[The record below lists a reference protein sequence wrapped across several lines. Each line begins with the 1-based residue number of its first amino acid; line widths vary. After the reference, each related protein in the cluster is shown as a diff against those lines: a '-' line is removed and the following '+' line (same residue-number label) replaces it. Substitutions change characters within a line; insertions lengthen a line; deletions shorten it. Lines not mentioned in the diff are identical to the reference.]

1 MTVAA
6 ASPPGGFV
14 AAALKHVPV
23 RTRVD
28 PLTGTAATEAWG
40 VSDADLAALEWA
52 LRLGD
57 RWSLPVVAVTGGRP
71 GADAILRDAA
81 AAGASR
87 LRRVDLAEGASSHAV
102 ASALA
107 PVLAGAAV
115 VCCGDASLDRG
126 SGSVP
131 AFLAHELGA
140 GQALGVIAL
149 ESAERGTLLA
159 TRRLDRG
166 RRELLRVAA
175 PAVVS
180 VEAAGVRLRRATL
193 SAVLTARDAAV
204 EVLTASVDETP
215 ANDRVRVVRRGPYR
229 PRARMLPAP
238 AGPDAR
244 ARVLSLTGALAERT
258 RPRTLTVDPEAGADE
273 LIAYL
278 REAGYAP

>member
-1 MTVAA
+1 MTVSA
-6 ASPPGGFV
+6 ASPPVGFV
-14 AAALKHVPV
+14 AAALKHVPL

-28 PLTGTAATEAWG
+28 PLTGAATIEARG
-40 VSDADLAALEWA
+40 ASDADLAALEWA
-52 LRLGD
+52 LRLGG
-57 RWSLPVVAVTGGRP
+57 RWSFPVVAVTGGPP
-71 GADAILRDAA
+71 GADAILREAA
-81 AAGASR
+81 AAGAAR
-87 LRRVDLAEGASSHAV
+87 LVRVDLAEGASSHAV

-107 PVLAGAAV
+107 PALAGAAL

-126 SGSVP
+126 SGAVP
-131 AFLAHELGA
+131 AFLAHELRA

-149 ESAERGTLLA
+149 ESTGRGTLLA

-166 RRELLRVAA
+166 RRELLRVTA

-180 VEAAGVRLRRATL
+180 VEAAGVRLRRAAL
-193 SAVLTARDAAV
+193 PAVLAARDAAV
-204 EVLTASVDETP
+204 EVLTASMDETP
-215 ANDRVRVVRRGPYR
+215 ATNRVRIVRRGPYR
-229 PRARMLPAP
+229 PRARILPAP

-258 RPRTLTVDPEAGADE
+258 PPRMLTVDPEAGADE